1 VITIRQA
8 RPEDEVALQ
17 DIDAA
22 TWTASVSPAPAPPA
36 GTAFFSERTRPADV
50 LVAEIDGV
58 VAGYAILGRALT
70 LPARGHVLELRGL
83 AVDPRRQ
90 RSGAGR
96 RLVEASVEQARER
109 GARKLALRVLGTNI
123 RARKLYESCGFIVE
137 GVLHAEF
144 FLDGRYVDDIMM
156 ARNLAPPG

>member
-1 VITIRQA
+1 VINIRQA
-8 RPEDEVALQ
+8 LPEDEMALQ

-22 TWTASVSPAPAPPA
+22 TWTTGGSPAPPPPA

-50 LVAEIDGV
+50 LVAEIDGA
-58 VAGYAILGRALT
+58 VAGYAILARSLT
-70 LPARGHVLELRGL
+70 IPAHGHVLEIRGL
-83 AVDPRRQ
+83 AVDPGRQ

-96 RLVEASVEQARER
+96 QLVEASVGQARER

-123 RARKLYESCGFIVE
+123 RARKLYESCGFTVE

-144 FLDGRYVDDIMM
+144 FLDGLYVDDILM
-156 ARNLAPPG
+156 ARNLSTE

>member
-1 VITIRQA
+1 
-8 RPEDEVALQ
+8 VALRG
-17 DIDAA
+17 IDAA
-22 TWTASVSPAPAPPA
+22 TWTTSVSPAPAPPP
-36 GTAFFSERTRPADV
+36 GTAFFNERTRPADV
-50 LVAEIDGV
+50 LVAKIDGV
-58 VAGYAILGRALT
+58 VAGYAILGWSLT

-83 AVDPRRQ
+83 AVHPDHQ

-96 RLVEASVEQARER
+96 RLVEASVEQARDR

-123 RARKLYESCGFIVE
+123 GARKLYESCGFIVE

-156 ARNLAPPG
+156 ARNLSTA